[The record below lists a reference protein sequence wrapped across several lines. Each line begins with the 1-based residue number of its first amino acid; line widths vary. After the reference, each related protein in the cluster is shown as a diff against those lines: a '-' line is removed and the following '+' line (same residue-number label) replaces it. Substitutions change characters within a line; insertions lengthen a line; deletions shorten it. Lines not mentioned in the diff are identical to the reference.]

1 MNMEEKFKKYMQDK
15 ENEELAKS
23 DALSNFSK
31 SSLPLAILFCGDTG
45 HKNASAEQ
53 IGALFESSHI
63 TKLNIE
69 DEELEEL
76 TFINDFIRYV
86 HESDSLSNHDVFLVF
101 NVSEKGI
108 LPAKI
113 TGYFEHIY
121 LIKNSHQLSNIVKIS
136 ETLET
141 HEDLCWHAKQTR
153 DDLWTMF
160 HVYKDELKANGV
172 TVEQFELAFNAI
184 TDICYK
190 DDILSATIKKLADE
204 LKV

>member
-1 MNMEEKFKKYMQDK
+1 MEEKFKQYSQAKEK
-15 ENEELAKS
+15 ENLAKS
-23 DALSNFSK
+23 DMISNFSK
-31 SSLPLAILFCGDTG
+31 TSLPLAILFCSDTG
-45 HKNASAEQ
+45 HKNARAEQ
-53 IGALFESSHI
+53 IGALFDSRHT
-63 TKLNIE
+63 TKLNVE

-76 TFINDFIRYV
+76 TFINEFIRYV
-86 HESDSLSNHDVFLVF
+86 HKSDSLPKHDVFLVF
-101 NVSEKGI
+101 NASEKGI

-141 HEDLCWHAKQTR
+141 HEDLVWHAKQTR

-160 HVYKDELKANGV
+160 HIYKDELNANGV
-172 TVEQFELAFNAI
+172 TMEQFELAFNAI

-190 DDILSATIKKLADE
+190 DDVLSTTIKKLVDE
-204 LKV
+204 LRA